1 MMKKLSLRILA
12 SLMALLLIMGLAA
25 CGGSSD
31 AGSSSAAPE
40 ESSQPVADTPSSD
53 AGNEGDATT
62 TTTSGSNKST
72 RTVNANKKAATWD
85 EIKAKIPASAKGA
98 TLRVY
103 DWNPQSE
110 VPGME
115 KVNKDFVTETGI
127 KIDYKIVT
135 YNSYFTKIA
144 AEVAAKNA
152 PDAVRLQGVNR
163 QNLANLQPM
172 QNLGYDFT
180 DAAWDKNV
188 VDAYTFNGNIY
199 GVNMVGS
206 PYYCP
211 VLVYYNK
218 NLIETYGLDDP
229 YDLWKDG
236 EWTWDVL
243 WDMCEEFLD
252 EADGDDFLGISTMAF
267 MEYQLAYNKPAI
279 TYDKKTNTFKSNLQD
294 ANFVKSWQIYANNY
308 DKGLI
313 SQALTNN
320 DAFDGGKLLFNVS
333 QGIASR
339 KGSSYFRN
347 LREQGA
353 VACVPLPALKK
364 GAKDYQALGEVQ
376 AFGIPKTAKNPTL
389 VPYYLRYYFDVA
401 NYNMSKFY
409 NVEHADEVTKYIQSK
424 NPAISYNGMVMTAE
438 TTGFVPATFLDQL
451 KQGGAANVKMT
462 LDSFVPNVN
471 TAMTEAQTFFASL

>member
-152 PDAVRLQGVNR
+152 PDAVRLQNVSR

-206 PYYCP
+206 PYYSP

-339 KGSSYFRN
+339 NGSSYFRN
-347 LREQGA
+347 LRDQGA

-389 VPYYLRYYFDVA
+389 VPYYLRYYFDVD

-409 NVEHADEVTKYIQSK
+409 NVEHADEVNKYIQSK

-438 TTGFVPATFLDQL
+438 TTGFVPATFIDQL